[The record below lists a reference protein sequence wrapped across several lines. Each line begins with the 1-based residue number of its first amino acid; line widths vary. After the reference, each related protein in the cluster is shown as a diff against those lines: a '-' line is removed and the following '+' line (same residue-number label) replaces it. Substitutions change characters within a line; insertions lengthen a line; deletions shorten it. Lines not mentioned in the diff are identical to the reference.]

1 MSDNNIKAIIIGNT
15 SEKAN
20 KVCVNSGNSTFELTN
35 CSTTWG
41 NTKLNSAYI
50 TAIETINNTAG

>member
-1 MSDNNIKAIIIGNT
+1 MSNNNIKAIIIGNT

-20 KVCVNSGNSTFELTN
+20 NVCVNTGNSTLELTN

-41 NTKLNSAYI
+41 KTKLNSA
-50 TAIETINNTAG
+50 